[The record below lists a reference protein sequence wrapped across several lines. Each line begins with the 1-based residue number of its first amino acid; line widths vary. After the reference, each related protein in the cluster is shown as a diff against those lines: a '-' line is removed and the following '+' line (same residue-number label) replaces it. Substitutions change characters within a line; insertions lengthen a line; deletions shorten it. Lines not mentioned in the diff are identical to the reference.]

1 MDGLRDTGADVI
13 AFWRDAGPKEWFAH
27 DPAFDARFRA
37 RFEAAHFAA
46 ARRELDEWAGTAEGA
61 LALLILLDQF
71 PRNAFRGSAHMYA
84 TDPLA
89 RRVARQMVDR
99 GHDVQIEPELRLF
112 CYLPFAHSEDLA
124 DQERSVTLMRP
135 LGGDAESHAAGHRDI
150 VRRFGRFP
158 HRNPMLGRDT
168 TAEEEAFLN
177 GGGFR
182 G

>member
-1 MDGLRDTGADVI
+1 MVDFREVI
-13 AFWRDAGPKEWFAH
+13 HFWRDAGPKQWFAH

-46 ARRELDEWAGTAEGA
+46 ARREFDAWADTAEGA

-89 RRVARQMVDR
+89 RRFARQMLDR
-99 GHDVQIEPELRLF
+99 GLDAQIEPELRLF
-112 CYLPFAHSEDLA
+112 CYLPFAHSEELA
-124 DQERSVTLMRP
+124 DQERSVALTRL
-135 LGGDAESHAAGHRDI
+135 LGGDAVPHAEGHRDI
-150 VRRFGRFP
+150 VQRFGRFP
-158 HRNPMLGRDT
+158 HRNPMLGRET
-168 TAEEEAFLN
+168 TDEEAAFLDS
-177 GGGFR
+177 GGFR